1 MPNIFSSIE
10 NIRFNIFELH
20 KIQDILNSEYY
31 QDHDEESLDMVLS
44 SVMDVAEKDMY
55 PVFREMDEKPAY
67 YEDGKVIIHPAVDKM
82 LKIATDNG
90 WLGSHFDY
98 DDGGSRVP
106 MMLSGAASYIMA
118 CANNNVGGY
127 IGLTAGAANLIITFG
142 TQELK
147 DLYVPKML
155 SGDWTGTMA
164 LTEPQAGS
172 SLSDITTK
180 AIPQEDGSY
189 KIVGQKIFI
198 SGGDGPNVD
207 NIIHLTLARIE
218 GAPAGTKGISL
229 FVVPKNRISADGSLE
244 DNDVI
249 TAGDFQKMGQKGY
262 STVHL
267 SYGEKNNC
275 HGWMVGV
282 ENRGLAHMFQMMNGA
297 RLDVGLTAAGVA
309 TAAYYHSLQY
319 AKERPQGRKLSKDGT
334 KDVSQQQTTIINHP
348 DVRRM
353 LLLQKSVIEGA
364 FSLITECYKL
374 EDQERILEGEA
385 KEEAHLLL
393 ELLTPMAKTYP
404 AEMGQV
410 AITNGLQIYGGYG
423 FCTEFPLQQYY
434 RDIRIMSLYEGTTGI
449 QSLDLLGRKVTMQ
462 NGRAMQILTQR
473 ISETMAASASYDD
486 LKPYA
491 AKLQAK
497 LEMVQ
502 EVMTYLLPFAMKGDY
517 EKYLADASIFM
528 QMASNIVIAWQWLK
542 MGVAAKEILLTKSK
556 VGLASSFYESKIE
569 TMKYYYKYE
578 LPKVDACKEIL
589 TNPEDVTLS
598 KSAEANILF
607 S

>member
-1 MPNIFSSIE
+1 MPNNFSSIE
-10 NIRFNIFELH
+10 NIRFNVFELH
-20 KIQDILNSEYY
+20 QIQDILQSDYFK
-31 QDHDEESLDMVLS
+31 DHDQESLDMVLS
-44 SVMDVAEKDMY
+44 AVMDVAEKEMY

-67 YEDGKVIIHPAVDKM
+67 YEDGKVIIHPAVNKM
-82 LKIATDNG
+82 LKIATENG

-98 DDGGSRVP
+98 EDGGMRVP
-106 MMLSGAASYIMA
+106 MMLSGSASYIMA

-127 IGLTAGAANLIITFG
+127 IGLTAGAANLIVTFG

-155 SGDWTGTMA
+155 SGAWTGTMA

-180 AIPQEDGSY
+180 AMPQEDGSY

-198 SGGDGPNVD
+198 SGGDGPDVE

-244 DNDVI
+244 NNDVI

-267 SYGEKNNC
+267 SYGENNNC
-275 HGWMVGV
+275 HGWMIGV

-297 RLDVGLTAAGVA
+297 RLDVGLTAAGVS

-353 LLLQKSVIEGA
+353 LLLQKAVNEGA
-364 FSLITECYKL
+364 FSLIIESYKL
-374 EDQERILEGEA
+374 EDQEKVLEGEA
-385 KEEAHLLL
+385 REEARLLL

-410 AITNGLQIYGGYG
+410 AINNGLQIYGGYG

-462 NGRAMQILTQR
+462 NGRAMQILTKR
-473 ISETMAASASYDD
+473 INETMAAAEGYDE

-497 LEMVQ
+497 LLLVQ
-502 EVMTYLLPFAMKGDY
+502 EVMAYLLPFAMKGDY
-517 EKYLADASIFM
+517 EKFLADASIFM

-542 MGVAAKEILLTKSK
+542 MGVAAKETLLTKSK
-556 VGLASSFYESKIE
+556 IGLASNFYEAKIE

-598 KSAEANILF
+598 QSAEANILF